1 MFVTNFFSEDK
12 NFVLQNKKNIRELLG
27 FICKK
32 ENKKIGFINCIF
44 CSDGYLLEINKK
56 HLNHSFLTDVITF
69 DYEPKG
75 ESLEG
80 DIYISVDRVASN
92 AKDYGVSFQKE
103 VVRVIIH
110 GVLHLMGF
118 LDGSKKEKQVM
129 RSKENK
135 YLSLYGEL
143 KVPRGTKN
151 KIK

>member
-12 NFVLQNKKNIRELLG
+12 NFVLQNKQNIRELLG

-44 CSDGYLLEINKK
+44 CSDDYLLEINKK

-69 DYEPKG
+69 DYEPKS

-129 RSKENK
+129 GSKENK

-143 KVPRGTKN
+143 KVPRETKN
-151 KIK
+151 K